1 MANLNPA
8 KFLREVRTESNKVT
22 WPTRQETMVTAV
34 MVCIMSILMAIFF
47 FASDKL
53 VDFVLGLILGLFA
66 QF

>member
-1 MANLNPA
+1 MNPA
-8 KFLREVRTESNKVT
+8 QFLREVRIESKKVT
-22 WPTRQETMVTAV
+22 WPTRQETVVTAI

-53 VDFVLGLILGLFA
+53 VDFALGVILNLFA